1 MPLINSEPEEQGYIN
16 GKLSMTK
23 DKCCTNVCCKDH
35 NGHGSYYIFY
45 DEVILAGSSTC
56 SYILPLCEVF
66 ITQVR
71 QLFYSLGFLVHVIN
85 EFELAHTVSH
95 AILNTY
101 GTQQE
106 KLVHLQITILIDRFV
121 DINFGVKITGVSM

>member
-1 MPLINSEPEEQGYIN
+1 MFVVKTI
-16 GKLSMTK
+16 MAM
-23 DKCCTNVCCKDH
+23 DH
-35 NGHGSYYIFY
+35 IIIILY

-66 ITQVR
+66 ITQVQ
-71 QLFYSLGFLVHVIN
+71 QLFYSSGFLVHVIN

-121 DINFGVKITGVSM
+121 DINFGVRITGMSM